1 MEDHGNLRQ
10 GQSVFLNVDVEDDE
24 EGDHPGNLRPGQSVF
39 LDVDTEVIF
48 KGIICQKVVKALM
61 ELLPYL
67 QICKFIVKIIK
78 SGKIIVMLEKAIIEV
93 VTRWGRRNSWGGQP
107 GDLMWI
113 WRMLANPTLPPTLSG
128 SR

>member
-48 KGIICQKVVKALM
+48 KGIICQKVVKALV
-61 ELLPYL
+61 EQLAYL
-67 QICKFIVKIIK
+67 QIWKFINQ
-78 SGKIIVMLEKAIIEV
+78 
-93 VTRWGRRNSWGGQP
+93 VTK
-107 GDLMWI
+107 
-113 WRMLANPTLPPTLSG
+113 
-128 SR
+128 